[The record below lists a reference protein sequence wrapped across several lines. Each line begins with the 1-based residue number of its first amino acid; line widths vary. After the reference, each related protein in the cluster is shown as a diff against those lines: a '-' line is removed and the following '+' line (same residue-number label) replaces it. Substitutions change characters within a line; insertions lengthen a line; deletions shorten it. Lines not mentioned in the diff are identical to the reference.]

1 MIMRKAL
8 LSLMVVAG
16 MLAQPL
22 SAQPDR
28 PLSTATANP
37 LSPAEAIQARGE
49 VAPGQVQGAQLTA
62 TDVNAWLDGL
72 LPYAMARGDI
82 PGAVVVVVRN
92 GQIVT
97 ERGYGF
103 ADVAKG
109 RRVDPRTTL
118 FRPGS
123 ISKLFTWTAVMQQ
136 VERGKLNL
144 DTDINRYLDFTIPA
158 YRGQPITLR
167 NIMTHTAGFEEQVKD
182 IIVTDPNKA
191 LAYEQLLKRWVPERV
206 YAPGSTPAYSNYAT
220 ALAGYIV
227 QRVSGEPFERYVER
241 NIFAPL
247 GMTRS
252 SMRQPLPPNLR
263 PLMSQGYSPGQDEPV
278 GFEFVGPAPAGSLS
292 SSGEDMGRFMIAHL
306 QNGAGILQPRT
317 AQLMHSV
324 ANVPIPGLNGMALG
338 FYQHNVNGRRV
349 IAHGGDTN
357 AFHSDLHLFLDEG
370 TGLYV
375 SFNSRGKE
383 GTTTSLRQALFDQFA
398 DRYFPARTT
407 AQPVIAAEAAR
418 RNAEMLAGTWSSSRR
433 AFSSFVSIADLLG
446 QTQISV
452 GEDGRLVAPVAEV
465 LGLRPFKWI
474 AAGPM
479 LWRDANGHEMLG
491 AKVENGKATQLSINS
506 IAPIMVLLPVPWY
519 LNSAWLLPLL
529 YASIAILALT
539 LLLWPTRALVRR
551 RLGAAFALE
560 GRGLQAYRWSRI
572 AAGAILAVLVAWIVA
587 VTLMFEDVSF
597 GGAMDIIVSI
607 LGVLSAVAFIGG
619 LLVMLWY
626 AYSAWRSGLRW
637 PAKVWSILLVIAAAT
652 VLHVALSYHLIGIA
666 TNY

>member
-1 MIMRKAL
+1 MMRKAL
-8 LSLMVVAG
+8 LSLMIVLGTIASP
-16 MLAQPL
+16 LPAQP
-22 SAQPDR
+22 AR
-28 PLSTATANP
+28 PLSSTTASP
-37 LSPAEAIQARGE
+37 LSPAEAVQSRGE
-49 VAPGQVQGAQLTA
+49 VAPGQVQGTQLTA
-62 TDVNAWLDGL
+62 ADVNGWLDGF
-72 LPYAMARGDI
+72 LPYALARGDI
-82 PGAVVVVVRN
+82 PGAVVVVVRD

-97 ERGYGF
+97 QRGYGF

-144 DTDINRYLDFTIPA
+144 DTDVNRYLDFTIPA
-158 YRGQPITLR
+158 YEGRPVTLR

-182 IIVTDPNKA
+182 IIVTDPKKA
-191 LAYEQLLKRWVPERV
+191 LGYEELLKRWVPHRV
-206 YAPGSTPAYSNYAT
+206 YAPGTTPAYSNYAT
-220 ALAGYIV
+220 SLAGYIV
-227 QRVSGEPFERYVER
+227 QRVSGQPFDTYVER

-247 GMTRS
+247 QMTRS
-252 SMRQPLPPNLR
+252 SMRQPLPANLR
-263 PLMSQGYSPGQDEPV
+263 PLMSLGYAPGQEEPI

-292 SSGEDMGRFMIAHL
+292 STGEDMARFMIAHL
-306 QNGAGILQPRT
+306 QNGAGLLQPRT
-317 AQLMHSV
+317 AQLMHSA
-324 ANVPIPGLNGMALG
+324 ANVPIPGLNAMALG

-375 SFNSRGKE
+375 SFNSRGKD

-398 DRYFPARTT
+398 DRYFPARP
-407 AQPVIAAEAAR
+407 APRLAVAPENAR
-418 RNAEMLAGTWSSSRR
+418 RNAEMLAGSWSSSRR

-452 GEDGRLVAPVAEV
+452 GEDGRLIAPVAEV
-465 LGLRPFKWI
+465 LGLRPFKWVP
-474 AAGPM
+474 AGPM

-491 AKVENGKATQLSINS
+491 AKVENGKATQLSIGS

-519 LNSAWLLPLL
+519 LNAAWLLPLL
-529 YASIAILALT
+529 YASVAVLALT
-539 LLLWPTRALVRR
+539 LILWPTRAVVRR
-551 RLGAAFALE
+551 RLGATFALE

-572 AAGAILAVLVAWIVA
+572 AAGAILAVLVAWMTA

-597 GGAMDIIVSI
+597 GGAMDVIVVI
-607 LGVLSAVAFIGG
+607 LGVLSAIAFIGG
-619 LLVMLWY
+619 FIVMLWY
-626 AYSAWRSGLRW
+626 AYTVWRNGLRW
-637 PAKVWSILLVIAAAT
+637 PAKVWSVLLVIAAAT

-666 TNY
+666 THY